1 MHQLRITPVGTSILP
16 ILAVNFVA
24 TLGFSIVLPSLVFI
38 VIRVGGNALVYGLMG
53 ATYSFFQL
61 LGAPVL
67 GRWSD
72 RYGRRRILL
81 LSVAGT
87 CVSWAIF
94 LVALGLPAS
103 RLGDIDSPVL
113 GTFALTVPL
122 VMLFLSRALAGLTGG
137 DVSIA
142 NAYLADISDDRS
154 RSENFGKMAVAS
166 NLGFVVGPALA
177 GLLGAAGLGDALPVV
192 AALVISVFAGLVV
205 AFGLP
210 ESAPCVLDADPERV
224 NVRKLLGQ
232 DQKECFSMHAPQKHS
247 MPEILGLPSMRLVL
261 AVYFLVFL
269 AFNLFYVAFPVYAA
283 TGIRWSLGEIGV
295 YFSVMSLMMAL
306 IQGPVLRRLSKR
318 WSARTL
324 ILVGGLLL
332 AASFLFFSARSTWLI
347 YVGTALLAVGNG
359 LMWPSLLA
367 MLSAMTERGVQGAV
381 QGIASSTG
389 AVASI
394 AGLILGGLLYES
406 LGNHVFVIPAA
417 LMALTFGLSF
427 MIPSAPI
434 GKEQIAER
442 SG

>member
-1 MHQLRITPVGTSILP
+1 MRLRRADTPVGTPILP

-24 TLGFSIVLPSLVFI
+24 TLGFSIVLPSLVF
-38 VIRVGGNALVYGLMG
+38 VVTRLGGNALVYGLMG

-61 LGAPVL
+61 FGAPIL

-87 CVSWAIF
+87 FVSWAIF
-94 LVALGLPAS
+94 LVAVGLPG
-103 RLGDIDSPVL
+103 RPLGDIDSPIL
-113 GTFALTVPL
+113 GAFTLTVPL
-122 VMLFLSRALAGLTGG
+122 VVLFLARALAGLTGG

-142 NAYLADISDDRS
+142 NAYLADISDERN
-154 RSENFGKMAVAS
+154 RSENFGKMAAAS

-177 GLLGAAGLGDALPVV
+177 GLLGAAGLGEALPIV
-192 AALVISVFAGLVV
+192 AALVISALAGLLV

-210 ESAPCVLDADPERV
+210 ESTPCVLGADPERV

-232 DQKECFSMHAPQKHS
+232 EHKECFSMHAARKFS
-247 MPEILGLPSMRLVL
+247 MAEILKLPSMKLLL

-283 TGIRWSLGEIGV
+283 TGIRWSLGEIGI

-306 IQGPVLRRLSKR
+306 VQGPVLKRLSKR
-318 WSARTL
+318 WSDRTL
-324 ILVGGLLL
+324 VLGGSILL
-332 AASFLFFSARSTWLI
+332 AASFPFFAATSAGLI
-347 YVGTALLAVGNG
+347 YGGTALLAVGNG

-367 MLSAMTERGVQGAV
+367 MLSAMTDKTVQGAV
-381 QGIASSTG
+381 QGFASSTG

-394 AGLILGGLLYES
+394 AGLLLGGVLYES
-406 LGNHVFVIPAA
+406 LGNRVFLISAVLIA
-417 LMALTFGLSF
+417 LSFGLSF
-427 MIPSAPI
+427 MIPA
-434 GKEQIAER
+434 KHK
-442 SG
+442 